1 MDPIFSVLVEVARLT
16 TRQPPAIKQTWGVP
30 ECMPQPEAAPDEA
43 AKPIRDLGPWN
54 WLLCFSL
61 RPR

>member
-30 ECMPQPEAAPDEA
+30 ECTPQLEAAPDEA
-43 AKPIRDLGPWN
+43 PEPVGERGALC
-54 WLLCFSL
+54 WLLSLSL